1 MGKKTKHSKHRKII
15 QKELI
20 RILVYSKTIGNY
32 VNDYRKFLK
41 KKYNNLTDEQFLDK
55 TKDIVFEHKYPVQQW
70 DEYISF
76 MDKVNNKKNG
86 GINE

>member
-1 MGKKTKHSKHRKII
+1 MVKKTKHSKHRKKI

-32 VNDYRKFLK
+32 VNDYKKFLK

-70 DEYISF
+70 DEYIRF
-76 MDKVNNKKNG
+76 MDKVSNKIIENNNG
-86 GINE
+86 